1 VSAAFIVVGVKGGV
15 GATTLCVD
23 LARAARR
30 IKRSVTVVDADLGG
44 RRHVAE
50 LLDGIRP
57 LNANRGGSIYS
68 VARVGEIDI
77 VELVD
82 KYDDSFALR
91 RNELEG
97 LANDITQD
105 GNLVLV
111 DAPRPFEMN
120 VSPFV
125 ARASHVL
132 LVMEP
137 DHLGSA
143 SSRTMIRDLSRF
155 GIPTAQMWLVV
166 NERGRSEIAVRE
178 LEKLLGLAVV
188 ADLPRRGDRRSERA
202 IDTLLKKMIEAPDEP
217 AFSNLSSAFWS
228 DASRVSSNGSTSH
241 QGIALAGHSA
251 IAVAEDPVEREA
263 LERRNRVRSE
273 ISEQMVSRIDLVAA
287 SRGHSDA
294 EKIGQ
299 LRATIDKILD
309 ELLESRSDAVE
320 FTLSDRA
327 SLKQEII
334 DEQLG
339 LGPLEELMRDPAVS
353 EVMVNGP
360 KRIYVERAG
369 KLSLSERTFN
379 DERQLRLVIERIVAP
394 IGRRIDEASPMV
406 DARLS
411 DGSRVNAIIEP
422 LALKGSSL
430 TIRRFGTR
438 RLTVDDLIRFGSIPE
453 KAVGFLRAIVEGK
466 LNVIVS
472 GGTGTGKTTFL
483 NILSNFIPAT
493 DRIVTIE
500 DAAELSLNQDH
511 VVSLESRP
519 SNIEGKGAITIRDLV
534 KNSLRMRPD
543 RIVVGEC
550 RGGEALDMLQA
561 MNTGH
566 DGSLTTLHAN
576 TPRDALARLETLVLM
591 AGFDLPI
598 KAIREQIA
606 SAVDVIV
613 QIERMRDGSRKC
625 TSITEVVGMEGD
637 VVTLQE
643 IVNFRATG
651 LDDAGKVTGSFGYTG
666 VQPHYM
672 ERFEENGVHF
682 DVREL
687 SGLLATES
695 VW

>member
-1 VSAAFIVVGVKGGV
+1 VTPVYLVVGVKGGT

-30 IKRSVTVVDADLGG
+30 AKLAVTLVDADLGG

-50 LLDGIRP
+50 LLDGVRA
-57 LNANRGGSIYS
+57 LNANRGASIFS
-68 VARVGEIDI
+68 IARMGDIDV

-91 RNELEG
+91 PAELDA
-97 LANDITQD
+97 LAEDVTRSGDVVI
-105 GNLVLV
+105 V
-111 DAPRPFEMN
+111 DLPRPFETK
-120 VSPFV
+120 VHPFV

-132 LVMEP
+132 LVTEP
-137 DHLGSA
+137 DHLGTASA
-143 SSRTMIRDLSRF
+143 RTMIRDLGRF
-155 GIPTAQMWLVV
+155 GIPLSQMWLVV
-166 NERGRSEIAVRE
+166 NERQGRADIAVRE
-178 LEKLLGLAVV
+178 LEKILGLTVA
-188 ADLPRRGDRRSERA
+188 ADLPRKGDRRSERA
-202 IDTLLKKMIEAPDEP
+202 IDALLRKMVDAPPEA
-217 AFSNLSSAFWS
+217 AFSYVTRSVSS
-228 DASRVSSNGSTSH
+228 DAPRSNGASNGAFSAQETSDVPGVIDH
-241 QGIALAGHSA
+241 
-251 IAVAEDPVEREA
+251 VAREQ
-263 LERRNRVRSE
+263 LERRNRIRHE
-273 ISEQMVSRIDLVAA
+273 ISDEMIGRIDLVAA
-287 SRGHSDA
+287 SRGHSDG
-294 EKIGQ
+294 EKIAK
-299 LRATIDKILD
+299 LRNTIDQVLD
-309 ELLESRSDAVE
+309 ELLESRTDLGE
-320 FTLSDRA
+320 LTLSHRA
-327 SLKQEII
+327 ELKQEII

-360 KRIYVERAG
+360 KRIYVERNG
-369 KLSLSERTFN
+369 QLTLSDRTFN

-406 DARLS
+406 DARLP

-430 TIRRFGTR
+430 TIRRFGSR
-438 RLTVDDLIRFGSIPE
+438 RLTIDDLVRFGSIPPE
-453 KAVGFLRAIVEGK
+453 AVGFLRAIVQGK
-466 LNVIVS
+466 LNVVVS

-483 NILSNFIPAT
+483 NILSNFIPET

-500 DAAELSLNQDH
+500 DAAELLLNQDH

-519 SNIEGKGAITIRDLV
+519 ANIEGRGQISIRDLV

-591 AGFDLPI
+591 AGFELPVR
-598 KAIREQIA
+598 AIREQIA

-625 TSITEVVGMEGD
+625 TSITEVVGMEGE

-643 IVNFRATG
+643 VVNYRATG

-666 VQPHYM
+666 VQPHHM
-672 ERFEENGVHF
+672 SRFEENGVFF
-682 DVREL
+682 DPREL
-687 SGLLATES
+687 SGLLKPEA